1 MALQKELKRM
11 QKQADENQD
20 MDKKKKV
27 KRNLENL
34 EQLVRD

>member
-11 QKQADENQD
+11 QKQADENLD